1 MIPPN
6 YFGLQAPDGCVGIN
20 AMSMGVSSEG
30 PFNARRL
37 QPFGSRYPLPSSPSL
52 LKLEPLQPSGPISLQ
67 PSSSSLT
74 LGLQNDSLTHLGASS
89 KRMNREPDYMA
100 MQRFRLTSR
109 SYGSFA
115 PLSRSPLSHSSGL
128 LVPLHL
134 TPPIGPLAAPSFSF
148 PRQAKTPFDNP
159 RPRPQA

>member
-1 MIPPN
+1 
-6 YFGLQAPDGCVGIN
+6 
-20 AMSMGVSSEG
+20 MSMGVSSEG

-52 LKLEPLQPSGPISLQ
+52 LKLEPLLPSGPISLK

-74 LGLQNDSLTHLGASS
+74 LALQ
-89 KRMNREPDYMA
+89 NREPDYMA

-148 PRQAKTPFDNP
+148 PRQPKTPFDNP

>member
-1 MIPPN
+1 
-6 YFGLQAPDGCVGIN
+6 
-20 AMSMGVSSEG
+20 MSMGVSSEG

-134 TPPIGPLAAPSFSF
+134 TPPRGPLAAPSFSF

-159 RPRPQA
+159 RPRPQAAMHHRPSASPSRCWRI

>member
-6 YFGLQAPDGCVGIN
+6 FFGLQDPDGCVGIN

-30 PFNARRL
+30 PFNTRRL

-52 LKLEPLQPSGPISLQ
+52 LKLEPLLPLGPISQ

-89 KRMNREPDYMA
+89 KRMNGEPDYMA

-134 TPPIGPLAAPSFSF
+134 APPIGPLAAPSFSF
-148 PRQAKTPFDNP
+148 PRQPKTPFDNP
-159 RPRPQA
+159 RPRPHA